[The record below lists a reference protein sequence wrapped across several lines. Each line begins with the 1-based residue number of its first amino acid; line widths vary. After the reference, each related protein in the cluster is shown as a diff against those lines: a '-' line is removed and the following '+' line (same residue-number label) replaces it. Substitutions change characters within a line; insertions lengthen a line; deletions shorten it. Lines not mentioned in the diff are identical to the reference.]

1 MFIAIV
7 GFIFFACLAMMVRE
21 GLWSN
26 TITMVNVFISG
37 TVAFGFYAPLTIK
50 VDEALAGEYT
60 YLLDFLMLWALY
72 VVTMIIARM
81 LTDRLSTT
89 RLRLKHPIDS
99 ICGPLMAALAAWVIT
114 SFAVATLHTA
124 PLQKESVGGKLVHE
138 QIEGKS
144 ALTSPDL
151 AWLRFVERITK
162 SDAYGGKG
170 FEPFQ
175 GGPFA
180 KIYTDHRTKLE
191 KASGLRV
198 RR

>member
-7 GFIFFACLAMMVRE
+7 GFIFFASLAMMVRE

-26 TITMVNVFISG
+26 TITLVNVFISG
-37 TVAFGFYAPLTIK
+37 IVAFGFYAPLTIK
-50 VDEALAGEYT
+50 VDEALGGEFT
-60 YLLDFLMLWALY
+60 YLLDFLLLWALF
-72 VVTMIIARM
+72 VVTMIVARV

-89 RLRLKHPIDS
+89 RLRLKHPIDT

-124 PLQKESVGGKLVHE
+124 PLQKEGLGGKLVHE

-144 ALTSPDL
+144 ALASPDL
-151 AWLRFVERITK
+151 AWLRFVEQITTP
-162 SDAYGGKG
+162 DAYGGKPLV
-170 FEPFQ
+170 PFQ
-175 GGPFA
+175 GRAFA
-180 KIYTDHRTKLE
+180 IIYTDHRTKLE

-198 RR
+198 SR

>member
-7 GFIFFACLAMMVRE
+7 GFIFFASLAMMVRE

-26 TITMVNVFISG
+26 TITLVNVFISG
-37 TVAFGFYAPLTIK
+37 IVAFGFYAPLTIK
-50 VDEALAGEYT
+50 VDEALGGEFT
-60 YLLDFLMLWALY
+60 YLLDFLMLWALF
-72 VVTMIIARM
+72 VVTMIVARV

-89 RLRLKHPIDS
+89 RLRLKHPIDT

-124 PLQKESVGGKLVHE
+124 PLQKEGLGGKLVHE

-144 ALTSPDL
+144 ALASPDL
-151 AWLRFVERITK
+151 AWLRFVERITTP
-162 SDAYGGKG
+162 DAYGGKPLV
-170 FEPFQ
+170 PFQ
-175 GGPFA
+175 GRAFA
-180 KIYTDHRTKLE
+180 IIYTDHRTKLE

>member
-7 GFIFFACLAMMVRE
+7 GFIFFASLAMMVRE

-26 TITMVNVFISG
+26 TITLVNVFISG
-37 TVAFGFYAPLTIK
+37 IVAFGFYAPLTVK
-50 VDEALAGEYT
+50 VDEALGGEFT
-60 YLLDFLMLWALY
+60 YLLDFLMLWALF
-72 VVTMIIARM
+72 VVTMIVARV

-89 RLRLKHPIDS
+89 RLRLKHPIDT

-124 PLQKESVGGKLVHE
+124 PLQKEGLGGKLVHE

-144 ALTSPDL
+144 ALASPDL
-151 AWLRFVERITK
+151 AWLRFIERITTP
-162 SDAYGGKG
+162 DAYGGKG
-170 FEPFQ
+170 FEPFKSRA
-175 GGPFA
+175 FA
-180 KIYTDHRTKLE
+180 IIYTDHRSKLE

>member
-7 GFIFFACLAMMVRE
+7 GLIFFASLAMMVRE

-26 TITMVNVFISG
+26 TITLVNVFVSG
-37 TVAFGFYAPLTIK
+37 IVAFGFYAPLTIK
-50 VDEALAGEYT
+50 VDEALGGEFT
-60 YLLDFLMLWALY
+60 YLLDFLMLWALF
-72 VVTMIIARM
+72 VATMIVARV

-89 RLRLKHPIDS
+89 RLRLKYPIDT

-124 PLQKESVGGKLVHE
+124 PLQKEGLGGKLVHE

-144 ALTSPDL
+144 ALASPDL
-151 AWLRFVERITK
+151 AWLRFVEQITMP
-162 SDAYGGKG
+162 DAYGGKLLV
-170 FEPFQ
+170 PFQ
-175 GGPFA
+175 GGSFA